1 MLSVVLNAL
10 QNNVSMYRKKY
21 SLCTQYV
28 SEAIVVVRDSL
39 LLGVISPS
47 RVGSTLE
54 ILRVVI
60 DALTVRLPQEKILNV

>member
-10 QNNVSMYRKKY
+10 QNNVSIYRKKY
-21 SLCTQYV
+21 SLSTQYV
-28 SEAIVVVRDSL
+28 SDAIVVVRDSL
-39 LLGVISPS
+39 QLGIISPF

-60 DALTVRLPQEKILNV
+60 DALTVRFPQETKF